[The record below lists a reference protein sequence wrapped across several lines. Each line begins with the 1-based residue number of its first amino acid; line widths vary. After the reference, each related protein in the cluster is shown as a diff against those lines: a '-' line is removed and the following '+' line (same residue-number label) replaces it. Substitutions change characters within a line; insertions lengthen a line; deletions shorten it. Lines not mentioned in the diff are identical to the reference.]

1 MRSKNL
7 LNLCMTALLSVFST
21 AAWALSEVN
30 GVYQIGTAD
39 DLKAF
44 AELVNGGQPD
54 ANAVLTADI
63 DKGMDVTMIGSSN
76 YDYQGTFDGQGHT
89 ITVSSINQEAEG
101 TAIFRNVGS
110 RALIQNLKVQ
120 GTIITSQKLAAGI
133 AVWNR
138 GFIRGCYVDLEV
150 TSSMAGDATHGG
162 IVAVGYQGTVI
173 ENCLAKFVIKGA
185 TTQNCGGIIGW
196 SSDRTNI
203 MNCLVISDGSSFDL
217 SNNGSNNIARNDGN
231 LQVVNLESYLAD
243 IYGSR
248 PGGATNNNYVTNNW
262 GTNKG
267 TTVVSYDGL
276 ADGRICYQLNSDQ
289 SNIGWVQTIG
299 TDPFP
304 VPAAFGSGQVYASGS
319 TDCDGKSEGDLTFSN
334 TPSNA
339 VTAAHTYDKFGICEK
354 CGCFNIDDYG
364 KKLSDGYFLV
374 KTAEDIDLAEG
385 LNRIQNGGWFSIKL
399 ADDVTYVAEPGR
411 YIFNTGNWF
420 DGNFN
425 GDGHELTIEM
435 SDVGSNASLFP
446 NFSGIFE
453 NVIMHGTISTSGQYA
468 GSVTSHSRRDRVK
481 IRNVFSDIDINASY
495 GGDNTTGGIFAIA
508 ESKTIVDNVIYAGNI
523 NGTGSTESLAGFCG
537 WSSGQTYYTNCAF
550 LGTLNNVIGDSKT
563 LSRNPGNITC
573 DNVYFANSYGYE
585 DEGKATLI
593 EDTEDI
599 ESGALAY
606 ALNGNKGGVE
616 RFYQKI
622 GEDMMPL
629 PIKKEGALVYATA
642 SEYRCDGQPLGETVY
657 TNTPSGSAVIPPHQY
672 EEGFCTVCEGLQEN
686 FLTPVDGW
694 FEISNGAELVWWTN
708 YAAKYLNANARLTDD
723 IDMDGY
729 CERWANVGT
738 EGAPFYGNFDGQ
750 FHTISNLNVEKPQ
763 SNGVGLIAVM
773 NSLPVA
779 NYGGI
784 SDADARAAE
793 GVFIKNVVLD
803 ESCSLLGRGY
813 VGLVGMTAPWAGHVN
828 IKGVMMCGDV
838 TANGG
843 PNASGVFGCVMSSTC
858 HVTIDNCGMVGNVY
872 GPKENG
878 SFSGWLG
885 SYAEVTN

>member
-1 MRSKNL
+1 MSKRL
-7 LNLCMTALLSVFST
+7 LNLCMTALLSVVST

-44 AELVNGGQPD
+44 AELVNAGEVH

-63 DKGMDVTMIGSSN
+63 DKGMDGTMIGSSS

-89 ITVSSINQEAEG
+89 ITINLFSDGAEG
-101 TAIFRNVGS
+101 TAIFRNVGGQ
-110 RALIQNLKVQ
+110 ALIQNLKVK
-120 GTIITSQKLAAGI
+120 GTITTDQKFAAGI

-138 GFIRGCYVDLEV
+138 GFIRGCYTDIEV
-150 TSSMAGDATHGG
+150 TSSVAGDATHGG

-196 SSDRTNI
+196 SSDRTNV
-203 MNCLVISDGSSFDL
+203 MNCLVVSDGCSFDL

-304 VPAAFGSGQVYASGS
+304 VPAAFGSGQVYASGP

-374 KTAEDIDLAEG
+374 KTADDIDLAEG

-411 YIFNTGNWF
+411 YIFNTSNWF

-435 SDVGSNASLFP
+435 STEGSNASLFP
-446 NFSGIFE
+446 NFSGTFE
-453 NVIMHGTISTSGQYA
+453 NVIMHGTIETSGQYA
-468 GSVTSHSRRDRVK
+468 GSITSHSRRDRVR
-481 IRNVFSDIDINASY
+481 IRNVFSDITINTTHS
-495 GGDNTTGGIFAIA
+495 GDNTTGGFIGVA
-508 ESKTIVDNVIYAGNI
+508 ESKTQIENSIYAGDI
-523 NGTGSTESLAGFCG
+523 NGNPETTECLAGFCG
-537 WSSGQTYYTNCAF
+537 WSSGQTYWTNCAF
-550 LGTLNNVIGDSKT
+550 LGTLNGAIGDSKT

-573 DNVYFANSYGYE
+573 TNVFIANSYGYE
-585 DEGKATLI
+585 DEAKATII
-593 EDTEDI
+593 EDASDI

-606 ALNGNKGGVE
+606 ALNGNVGGVD

-622 GEDMMPL
+622 GEDMMPM
-629 PIKKEGALVYATA
+629 PIKKEGALVYASA
-642 SEYRCDGQPLGETVY
+642 AEYRCDGQPLGETVY
-657 TNTPSGSAVIPPHQY
+657 TNTPSSSSLIPPHQF
-672 EEGFCTVCEGLQEN
+672 EEGFCTVCDGLQEDY
-686 FLTPVDGW
+686 LTPVDGW

-708 YAAKYLNANARLTDD
+708 YAAKNLGVNARLTDD
-723 IDMDGY
+723 IDMGGY
-729 CERWANVGT
+729 CDRWANVGT

-750 FHTISNLNVEKPQ
+750 FHTISNLNVNHPND
-763 SNGVGLIAVM
+763 NGVGLIAVM
-773 NSLPVA
+773 NSLPS
-779 NYGGI
+779 NGFGGI
-784 SDADARAAE
+784 SDGDARAAE
-793 GVFIKNVVLD
+793 GV
-803 ESCSLLGRGY
+803 
-813 VGLVGMTAPWAGHVN
+813 
-828 IKGVMMCGDV
+828 
-838 TANGG
+838 
-843 PNASGVFGCVMSSTC
+843 
-858 HVTIDNCGMVGNVY
+858 
-872 GPKENG
+872 
-878 SFSGWLG
+878 
-885 SYAEVTN
+885 